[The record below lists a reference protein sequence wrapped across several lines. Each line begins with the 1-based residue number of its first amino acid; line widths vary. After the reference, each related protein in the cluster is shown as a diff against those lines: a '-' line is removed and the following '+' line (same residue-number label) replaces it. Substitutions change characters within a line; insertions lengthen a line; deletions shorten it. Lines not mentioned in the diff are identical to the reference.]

1 MAVTG
6 GVSLRATLVSRA
18 ATSAEA
24 TAADVRALES
34 NVLTTT
40 VDRMASWARKNSL
53 WPAQFGLACCAIEMI
68 AVAQSRFDI
77 ARFGSEAFRASPRQA
92 DLMIVSGRVSQ
103 KMAPV
108 VKHIYEQMLD
118 PKWVIAM
125 GDCASCGGVFYNY
138 ALVPGVEKILPC
150 AVYDAGR
157 PPPPDG
163 LVCWFP

>member
-53 WPAQFGLACCAIEMI
+53 WPAQFGLACCAIGMI
-68 AVAQSRFDI
+68 ATAQARVDI

-92 DLMIVSGRVSQ
+92 DLMIVARRVPR
-103 KMAPV
+103 KMAPGAE
-108 VKHIYEQMLD
+108 HIYEQMLE
-118 PKWVIAM
+118 PK
-125 GDCASCGGVFYNY
+125 
-138 ALVPGVEKILPC
+138 
-150 AVYDAGR
+150 
-157 PPPPDG
+157 
-163 LVCWFP
+163 